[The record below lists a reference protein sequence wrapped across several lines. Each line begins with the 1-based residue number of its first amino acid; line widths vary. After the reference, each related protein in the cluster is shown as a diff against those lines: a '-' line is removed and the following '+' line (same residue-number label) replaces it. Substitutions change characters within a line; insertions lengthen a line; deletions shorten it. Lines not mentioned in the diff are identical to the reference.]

1 MKNPTGYVGAWN
13 TTTSYV
19 GVSAAVSHDDFFWES
34 LITGTNIGNTPGDIT
49 ATESIDLGIAL
60 IDAFPF
66 SDFVS
71 TNTLRFGLGTD
82 VTAFMVAVNGTDV
95 DTFTS
100 GPRLKI
106 KSGINGAPQDFGGA
120 TFTKVVG
127 ESNRISVTGGSGGQT
142 LSSGTGNNLFYQ
154 LDSGTWVLL
163 DIGSPFTG
171 STSWSQMNETTNLLQ
186 I

>member
-1 MKNPTGYVGAWN
+1 
-13 TTTSYV
+13 
-19 GVSAAVSHDDFFWES
+19 
-34 LITGTNIGNTPGDIT
+34 
-49 ATESIDLGIAL
+49 
-60 IDAFPF
+60 
-66 SDFVS
+66 
-71 TNTLRFGLGTD
+71 
-82 VTAFMVAVNGTDV
+82 MVAVNGTDV

-171 STSWSQMNETTNLLQ
+171 STSWSQMNERPIASDLVLTNNQLQLLDGFDDGIAARAIGSGVSFYSWSDYSNGGLYISDLVETNGSTTITLQ
-186 I
+186 FGGVG